1 MPDTTPP
8 DLRFRILNWIGICDQ
23 LAATRGNRVLRGL
36 GLPMPQFVLLNHF
49 SHRPDERRTVT
60 GIARAMQQPQ
70 PGISKTVA
78 KLVAKGY
85 LAEKADA
92 SDGRAKS
99 LLLTAKGRAAHA
111 KAIAALMP
119 AVMPIFAEWSD
130 AELAAFW
137 RQLDRLKIYL
147 DANR

>member
-1 MPDTTPP
+1 MSGTPPP

-23 LAATRGNRVLRGL
+23 LASTRGNRVLRGL

-49 SHRPDERRTVT
+49 SHRPDERKTIT

-92 SDGRAKS
+92 TDGRAKS
-99 LLLTAKGRAAHA
+99 LQLTPKGKAAHG
-111 KAIAALMP
+111 KAVAALMP
-119 AVMPIFAEWSD
+119 AVMPVFADWSD
-130 AELAAFW
+130 AELMAFW
-137 RQLDRLKIYL
+137 QQLDRLKVYL